1 MGSKEVEDDPI
12 LRHCRG
18 RHVVTMQSRPTVG
31 NEIVREVLLRRAIN
45 VLLVDGGLED
55 SV

>member
-1 MGSKEVEDDPI
+1 MGSKEVEDDPL

-18 RHVVTMQSRPTVG
+18 RHVVIMQSGPTVSD
-31 NEIVREVLLRRAIN
+31 EIVREVLLRCAIN
-45 VLLVDGGLED
+45 VLLVDGRLES